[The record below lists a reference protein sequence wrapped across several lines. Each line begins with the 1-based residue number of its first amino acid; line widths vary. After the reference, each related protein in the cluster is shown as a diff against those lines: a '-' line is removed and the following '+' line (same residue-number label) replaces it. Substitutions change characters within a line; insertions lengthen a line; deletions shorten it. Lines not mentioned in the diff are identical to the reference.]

1 MCLYGRIAANKHIR
15 RSKISP
21 LCKSNKLVGRC
32 NIHQMADGIL
42 KEREREGISY
52 SLIFKNI
59 YLKFISN
66 ILLLL
71 IEIKSLAVFGIV
83 SRIHIQFIY

>member
-1 MCLYGRIAANKHIR
+1 
-15 RSKISP
+15 
-21 LCKSNKLVGRC
+21 
-32 NIHQMADGIL
+32 MADGIL